1 MRLLAAAAL
10 LVALIAFSGCGGSAH
25 ANKPSASGPKSQWA
39 GAVANPPFKAKAVT
53 LRNYD
58 GRTVNLAGYR
68 GKAVLLL
75 FIYDHCPDT
84 CPLMVSQLH
93 AAQAELGAPAKQMQ
107 IVAVSVDPHGDTP
120 KTVRAF
126 LRKRQMLGRM
136 DYLIGTR
143 AQLQPVWKE
152 WGILANADPKNPD
165 AVEHSALIYGVTGS
179 GMVQTL
185 YPSNFKPADVV
196 HDVPR
201 LAAQ

>member
-1 MRLLAAAAL
+1 MRFLAAAAL
-10 LVALIAFSGCGGSAH
+10 IAALIPLSGCGGSAH
-25 ANKPSASGPKSQWA
+25 ANKPSASHPKSQWA
-39 GAVANPPFKAKAVT
+39 GAVANPPFAAKPIA
-53 LRNYD
+53 LRNFD
-58 GRTVNLAGYR
+58 GSRVNLTNYK

-93 AAQAELGAPAKQMQ
+93 AAQAELGAQAKKMQ
-107 IVAVSVDPHGDTP
+107 IVAVSVDPRGDTP

-165 AVEHSALIYGVTGS
+165 AVEHSALIYGITGS
-179 GMVQTL
+179 GKVQTL